1 MSSHL
6 LIVGGSARALAASAR
21 RGGWVVDAIDLFGDR
36 DLRSITRH
44 VRTITDDYPHAIL
57 RLAADLPAGP
67 VCYTG
72 AIENHPELIAGL
84 ARARP
89 LAGNREQVVTTIR
102 RPESLHQ
109 LAMSC
114 GWQLPAVRRSPAGLP
129 LDGSW
134 LRKPLASAAG
144 RGILRWTRNTPGSGP
159 AGGLIWQRWMPGR
172 RLAAA
177 LLLRSTGSSI
187 VGISRQI
194 LGGSSRFSYRG
205 SVLLPSTMQ
214 PPAVVAQ
221 LQALGDRLGAAGL
234 VGLVGV
240 DFLLPAP
247 GDRPTLVEVNPR
259 FTASMELH
267 ERLQEESLAAAHL
280 AACGVPLLDPRPS
293 CTTPPVCPAATTSCC
308 WAKLIVRARRALV
321 ATAAWSAAVDD
332 LNRYWSEHDAAV
344 CGAAWPS
351 LADLPPLGTPLPA
364 GSPVLTVFA
373 CSRQPAG
380 ALRLCRV
387 RAETV
392 IQLAAS
398 ILS

>member
-1 MSSHL
+1 MSYHL

-36 DLRSITRH
+36 DLRSIARH
-44 VRTITDDYPHAIL
+44 VRKITDDYPHAIV

-84 ARARP
+84 ARDRP
-89 LAGNREQVVTTIR
+89 LAGNREKVVTAIR

-114 GWQLPAVRRSPAGLP
+114 GWQLPPVRRSPVGLP

-144 RGILRWTRNTPGSGP
+144 QGIRRWTGNDTGTGSSS
-159 AGGLIWQRWMPGR
+159 GLIWQRWMPGR

-177 LLLRSTGSSI
+177 LLLRSSESSI

-194 LGGSSRFSYRG
+194 LGGSGRFAYRG
-205 SVLLPSTMQ
+205 SVLLPATMH
-214 PPAVVAQ
+214 PPGVFAQ

-234 VGLVGV
+234 VGLVGI

-247 GDRPTLVEVNPR
+247 GERPTLVEVNPR

-267 ERLQEESLAAAHL
+267 ERRRGESLAAAHL
-280 AACGVPLLDPRPS
+280 AACGITLLDPRPS
-293 CTTPPVCPAATTSCC
+293 CSAPRTCPAATPSCC
-308 WAKLIVRARRALV
+308 WAKLIVRARQALV
-321 ATAAWSAAVDD
+321 ATATWSAAVDD
-332 LNRYWSEHDAAV
+332 LNLHWAENDAAV

-351 LADLPPLGTPLPA
+351 LADLPPIDTRLPA

-373 CSRQPAG
+373 CSRHPAE

-398 ILS
+398 VLS